1 MSVFQ
6 FVVISSFVVQLA
18 LQVGDFKIE
27 LVIFPEQLV
36 NFSLKFDIL
45 LIFEVQLAYQVLV
58 LLKSY
63 VVLSLEIL
71 SL

>member
-1 MSVFQ
+1 VSVFQ
-6 FVVISSFVVQLA
+6 LIVVSSFIVQLG

-27 LVIFPEQLV
+27 LVIFPQQ
-36 NFSLKFDIL
+36 FIDFPLKLDIL
-45 LIFEVQLAYQVLV
+45 LIFEVELAHQVLV
-58 LLKSY
+58 LLESY

>member
-6 FVVISSFVVQLA
+6 LIVVSSFIVQLG

-27 LVIFPEQLV
+27 LVIFPQQ
-36 NFSLKFDIL
+36 FIDFPLKLDIL
-45 LIFEVQLAYQVLV
+45 LIFEVELAHQVLV
-58 LLKSY
+58 LLESY

>member
-1 MSVFQ
+1 VSVFQ

-63 VVLSLEIL
+63 DVLSLEIL

>member
-1 MSVFQ
+1 VSVFQ